1 MLMSRTDVE
10 LALERWAEDYNEQ
23 WEKKR
28 NWDEWLRDNQH
39 IPEVKAVLKRRRDPG
54 LKEEK

>member
-1 MLMSRTDVE
+1 MKPHVE

-39 IPEVKAVLKRRRDPG
+39 IPEVKAVLKGRRDPG
-54 LKEEK
+54 LKEET

>member
-1 MLMSRTDVE
+1 MSRTDVE

-23 WEKKR
+23 WDKKR